1 MLPVALS
8 DHPHIGEGTNT
19 AGRSSE
25 ALVLLVMSQ
34 RADGVYSI
42 FVKTGASKNKGGVCS
57 HCRDVLGKK
66 QPPAL
71 LF

>member
-8 DHPHIGEGTNT
+8 DHPHIGEGTDT

-25 ALVLLVMSQ
+25 ALVMSQ
-34 RADGVYSI
+34 RADGVCSI
-42 FVKTGASKNKGGVCS
+42 FVKTGCFVVCS
-57 HCRDVLGKK
+57 HSRDVLGKK